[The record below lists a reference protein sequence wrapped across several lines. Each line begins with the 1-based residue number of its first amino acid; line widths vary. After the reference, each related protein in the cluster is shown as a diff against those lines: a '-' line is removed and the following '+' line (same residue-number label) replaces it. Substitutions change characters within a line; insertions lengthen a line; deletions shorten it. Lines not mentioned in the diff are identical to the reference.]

1 VLPIARCAGS
11 RAPVTRLHAQQNK
24 FRKLQQ
30 TSSGRAMFRQRVAVE
45 HSLAHIAAR
54 KGDSAR
60 YIGMRK
66 NLFDLRRSSA
76 IQNLEEAHRM
86 YRAAA

>member
-1 VLPIARCAGS
+1 
-11 RAPVTRLHAQQNK
+11 
-24 FRKLQQ
+24 
-30 TSSGRAMFRQRVAVE
+30 MFRQRVAVE
-45 HSLAHIAAR
+45 PSLARIAAR

-60 YIGMRK
+60 YIGVRK

-86 YRAAA
+86 YGAAV

>member
-1 VLPIARCAGS
+1 VVIIDVR
-11 RAPVTRLHAQQNK
+11 
-24 FRKLQQ
+24 
-30 TSSGRAMFRQRVAVE
+30 E
-45 HSLAHIAAR
+45 
-54 KGDSAR
+54 
-60 YIGMRK
+60 